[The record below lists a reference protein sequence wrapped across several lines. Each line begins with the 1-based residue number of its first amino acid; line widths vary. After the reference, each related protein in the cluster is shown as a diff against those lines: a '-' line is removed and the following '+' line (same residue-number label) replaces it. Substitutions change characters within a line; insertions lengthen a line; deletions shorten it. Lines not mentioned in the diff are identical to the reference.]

1 MTKIFSEEY
10 QIDRYIQPRRCN
22 CAECGRRRLCYD
34 TELVV
39 NIEALGG
46 RVKSAIFWDLKQ
58 VCMECAKERA
68 FLITG
73 KRKVRM

>member
-1 MTKIFSEEY
+1 MAEIFSEEY
-10 QIDRYIQPRRCN
+10 QTDRYLNPRRRN
-22 CAECGRRRLCYD
+22 CSECGKRRLCYD
-34 TELVV
+34 TEIIV
-39 NIEALGG
+39 NVQALG
-46 RVKSAIFWDLKQ
+46 RLFRHVTFPDLKQ